1 MRSAIGQ
8 VRTAV
13 AAQLTDIEAG
23 ELVLVACS
31 GGRDSLALA
40 VATRELSV
48 ATHWRIGAVIVDHG
62 LQAGSDTV
70 AAVVAQV
77 LRDRGLDP
85 VLVVRVDVASG
96 GGPEMA
102 ARTSRY
108 AALDRIATATGS
120 RVVLLGHTRDD
131 QAETVLLGLARGSG
145 LRSLAGMPARSGS
158 DGRYR
163 RPLLD
168 VTRETTGAACA
179 ELELPF
185 WDDPHNADPTYARS
199 RVRHRV
205 LPVLEAE
212 LGPGVREAL
221 TRTAEL
227 ADADAS
233 ALEAWTERV
242 WTAIAHPGEGLDV
255 GALMELPT
263 AIRTRLLRRAA
274 VAAGAPAGRLTLAH
288 IRAVEEL
295 VTAWRGQGD
304 VALPGSV
311 SVARR
316 YGRLDFAVPSGKSQP
331 VSEPSSGDP
340 WTPTT

>member
-131 QAETVLLGLARGSG
+131 QAETV
-145 LRSLAGMPARSGS
+145 RSLAGMPARSGS